1 MRVVRGSGLS
11 GIGGFLACVVLLL
24 AGASSP
30 ALASSRR
37 LHGAQPAFRLRALG
51 DSVTAGFGF
60 LSSGA
65 EMSLLDLP
73 FCVPEDPT
81 PNNRCSSNSPNG
93 PDQTG
98 PVGWLPDYGFAN
110 DVSWAAQAAH
120 GLGLRGTTAFQ
131 NLAVSGSTPAN
142 WAPGGYL
149 SPELEQIVDD
159 GPNLTVMSLGAN
171 PLLSIFL
178 TGKGAFCAFTF
189 TDAQLR
195 ACVTRFISAQ
205 RVGPLLKQVVGELL
219 AAPRNHIVVS
229 LYHLAIPS
237 VTLFSAHQVQI
248 LFATFN
254 AAISSAVRSLPAY
267 GTRVAVMSPPRFF
280 VGRGPGSFICP
291 ANDALVDGPSRQ
303 SDATQDEFA
312 LNPFVSFCA
321 GTPWIISSDTG
332 IHPNRQG
339 YAQFAAAL
347 LSLVRHNGWGPA

>member
-1 MRVVRGSGLS
+1 V
-11 GIGGFLACVVLLL
+11 ALLC

-30 ALASSRR
+30 ALASSRH
-37 LHGAQPAFRLRALG
+37 LHGAPPPFRMRALG

-60 LSSGA
+60 LSNGA

-81 PNNRCSSNSPNG
+81 PNNRCSSNSSNG

-98 PVGWLPDYGFAN
+98 PVGWLPDYGLAN
-110 DVSWAAQAAH
+110 DVSWAAQAADTF
-120 GLGLRGTTAFQ
+120 GLKGTTAYQ
-131 NLAVSGSTPAN
+131 NLAVSGSTPTN

-159 GPNLTVMSLGAN
+159 DPNLTVMTLGAN

-195 ACVTRFISAQ
+195 ACVTRFIHAQ
-205 RVGPLLKQVVGELL
+205 RVGPLLKEVVGELL
-219 AAPRNHIVVS
+219 AAPGNHVVVS

-237 VTLFSAHQVQI
+237 VTLFTAHQVGI

-254 AAISSAVRSLPAY
+254 ATISSAVKSLPAY
-267 GTRVAVMSPPRFF
+267 GSRVGVMSPPRFF
-280 VGRGPGSFICP
+280 VGRGPGSFSCP
-291 ANDALVDGPSRQ
+291 ANDALVDGPSHQ
-303 SDATQDEFA
+303 SEATQDVLA
-312 LNPFVSFCA
+312 LDPFGAFCA
-321 GTPWIISSDTG
+321 GNPWIISSDRYPPRSPG
-332 IHPNRQG
+332 LR
-339 YAQFAAAL
+339 A
-347 LSLVRHNGWGPA
+347 VRGRAGEPRPSERLGSRVAGFSGP